1 MTDTETYLATLENSQ
16 QKIIKK
22 IIAFITIQVPSAEL
36 RLSYGMPCFYYKT
49 RYLLGIAG
57 FNKHMSIFPGPEPI
71 EKLQEQLQN
80 YKTSK
85 GTIQFTKEH
94 QLSDDLLKKI
104 IELCIE
110 RIEK

>member
-1 MTDTETYLATLENSQ
+1 VTNTNTYLATLENSQ
-16 QKIIKK
+16 QKILRAIVE
-22 IIAFITIQVPSAEL
+22 TTLTLVPNAEL
-36 RLSYGMPCFYYKT
+36 KMSYGMPCFYLNGK
-49 RYLLGIAG
+49 YLFGIAG
-57 FNKHMSIFPGPEPI
+57 FNNHMSIFPGAEPI

-85 GTIQFTKEH
+85 GTIQFTQKH